1 MAAEETMI
9 RTMPFEYE
17 PKRVNRFFAVFDD
30 SLGVQVWKT
39 QKFKRPSMKINS
51 VPIQYMNEQNYVAG
65 RYTWDPMSVTFLD
78 PIGPSTSQQLME
90 WVRLHAESL
99 TGRMGYAAGYKK
111 DITLKSLDP
120 TGVEV
125 EKWFLEQC
133 MITSID
139 FGENDYSSDELT
151 NITLELQPWRCIL
164 NL

>member
-1 MAAEETMI
+1 MAGEMI
-9 RTMPFEYE
+9 RGIPFEYE
-17 PKRVNRFFAVFDD
+17 PKRVNRFFAEFADE
-30 SLGVQVWKT
+30 LGIEVWKV

-51 VPIQYMNEQNYVAG
+51 VPIQFMNEQNYVAG
-65 RYTWDPMSVTFLD
+65 RYTWDSLSLTFLD

-99 TGRMGYAAGYKK
+99 TGRMGYKAGYAKN
-111 DITLKSLDP
+111 ILLKALDP
-120 TGVEV
+120 TGIEV

-133 MITSID
+133 MIISID
-139 FGENDYSSDELT
+139 FGENSYEDDALT

>member
-1 MAAEETMI
+1 MAELLRGI
-9 RTMPFEYE
+9 PFEYE
-17 PKRVNRFFAVFDD
+17 PKRVNRFFAEFSDE
-30 SLGVQVWKT
+30 LGIEVWKV
-39 QKFKRPSMKINS
+39 QKFTRPKMKINP
-51 VPIQYMNEQNYVAG
+51 VQIPFVNEMNYVSG
-65 RYTWDPMSVTFLD
+65 RYTWDALSVTFLD

-111 DITLKSLDP
+111 NILLKALDP

-133 MITSID
+133 MITEID
-139 FGENDYSSDELT
+139 FGENDYANDELT
-151 NITLELQPWRCIL
+151 NVTLTLQPWRCIL

>member
-1 MAAEETMI
+1 MI
-9 RTMPFEYE
+9 RGIPFDYE
-17 PKRVNRFFAVFDD
+17 PKRVNRFFAEFAGE
-30 SLGVQVWKT
+30 LGIEVWKV
-39 QKFKRPSMKINS
+39 QKFKRPSMKINP
-51 VPIQYMNEQNYVAG
+51 VAIPFMNEQNYVAG
-65 RYTWDPMSVTFLD
+65 RYTWDALSIDFLD
-78 PIGPSTSQQLME
+78 TIGPSTSQQLME

-111 DITLKSLDP
+111 DILLKALDP

-139 FGENDYSSDELT
+139 FGDNDYSSDELT
-151 NITLELQPWRCIL
+151 KITIEVQPWRCIL

>member
-1 MAAEETMI
+1 MAGEMI
-9 RTMPFEYE
+9 RGIPFEYE
-17 PKRVNRFFAVFDD
+17 PKRQNRFFAEFADE
-30 SLGVQVWKT
+30 LGIEVWKV

-51 VPIQYMNEQNYVAG
+51 VEIDYMNEKNYVAG
-65 RYTWDPMSVTFLD
+65 RYTWNSMTIDFLD
-78 PIGPSTSQQLME
+78 PIGPSSSQQLME

-111 DITLKSLDP
+111 NILLKALDP
-120 TGVEV
+120 TGIEV

-139 FGENDYSSDELT
+139 FGDNDYSTDDLQKIS
-151 NITLELQPWRCIL
+151 LEIQPWRCIL

>member
-1 MAAEETMI
+1 MSELLRGI
-9 RTMPFEYE
+9 PFEYE
-17 PKRVNRFFAVFDD
+17 PKRQNRFFAEFPDE
-30 SLGVQVWKT
+30 LGIEVWKV

-51 VPIQYMNEQNYVAG
+51 VEIPFLNEMNYVAG
-65 RYTWDPMSVTFLD
+65 RYTWDEMSVTFLD

-111 DITLKSLDP
+111 NILLKELDP

-125 EKWFLEQC
+125 SKFFLEQC

-139 FGENDYSSDELT
+139 FGDNDYGSDELT
-151 NITLELQPWRCIL
+151 NVTLTIQPWRCIL

>member
-1 MAAEETMI
+1 MAGEMI
-9 RTMPFEYE
+9 RTIPFKYE
-17 PKRVNRFFAVFDD
+17 PKRVNRFFAEFSDTIGLEVW
-30 SLGVQVWKT
+30 QV

-51 VPIQYMNEQNYVAG
+51 VPIMYMNEQNYVAG
-65 RYTWDPMSVTFLD
+65 RYTWDTVSVTFID
-78 PIGPSTSQQLME
+78 PIGPSTSQILME

-111 DITLKSLDP
+111 DILLKTLDP

-125 EKWFLEQC
+125 EKWTLEQC
-133 MITSID
+133 QIVSID
-139 FGENDYSSDELT
+139 FGENSYEDDALT

>member
-1 MAAEETMI
+1 MAGETMI

-17 PKRVNRFFAVFDD
+17 PKRINRFFAVFDTTT
-30 SLGVQVWKT
+30 GIETWKV

-65 RYTWDPMSVTFLD
+65 RYTWDTMSVTFLD

-111 DITLKSLDP
+111 DITLKELDP

-125 EKWFLEQC
+125 SKFFLEQC

-139 FGENDYSSDELT
+139 FGDNDYGNDEIS
-151 NITLELQPWRCIL
+151 NISLEIQPWRCIL
-164 NL
+164 NY